1 MTTWDHF
8 IEKRARLDLGGG
20 GMGSSSSPR
29 NMYEQR
35 AHNMA
40 NAYTP
45 EAATAIGDSYKAEDA
60 AYTARRNANRPDV
73 LTDGL
78 APLGTLAAGAAE
90 SVIGTVNG
98 LSQLMAD
105 SIPYTYGAVQ
115 GALHHKNPIDAA
127 NEARDAL
134 GWGRAVGKG
143 LSAVG
148 MGEND
153 NIMAKLRGLI
163 ENAASGR
170 GRRIGGELY
179 EGPILA
185 RRAGK
190 VGYGAGF
197 AAQLGGGA
205 AALRWLR
212 LLRAPRYAKTMA
224 SAAGGAMIAPL
235 AGASLDH
242 AQESYR
248 DNRRTA
254 DLKKF
259 HDELMDKKRQ
269 LNDMAERMTY
279 VPYNDDYK
287 MDMTK
292 KVFDKR
298 YRELVDRN
306 RLVSALRA
314 SQAAAGR
321 IEQARSAEADASA
334 PSWYRWYYQPWAL

>member
-1 MTTWDHF
+1 MTTWKHF

-20 GMGSSSSPR
+20 GMESSSPPR

-60 AYTARRNANRPDV
+60 AYTARRNANRPDA
-73 LTDGL
+73 LADGL
-78 APLGTLAAGAAE
+78 APLGTLATGAAE

-115 GALHHKNPIDAA
+115 GALHHKNPLDAA
-127 NEARDAL
+127 NETRDAL
-134 GWGRAVGKG
+134 GWGKAVDKG

-148 MGEND
+148 LGENG
-153 NIMAKLRGLI
+153 NVMAKLRGLI
-163 ENAASGR
+163 ENAANER

-179 EGPILA
+179 EGPVLA

-197 AAQLGGGA
+197 AAQLMGGGA
-205 AALRWLR
+205 ALKGLR
-212 LLRAPRYAKTMA
+212 LLKVPRHAKTMA

-242 AQESYR
+242 VQESYR
-248 DNRRTA
+248 DHRRTA
-254 DLKKF
+254 DLEKF
-259 HDELMDKKRQ
+259 HDDLMDKKRQ

-292 KVFDKR
+292 KVFDKN
-298 YRELVDRN
+298 YRGLVDRD
-306 RLVSALRA
+306 RLVAALRA

-321 IEQARSAEADASA
+321 IEQARSAAADDSV
-334 PSWYRWYYQPWAL
+334 PSWYRWYYQPGAL